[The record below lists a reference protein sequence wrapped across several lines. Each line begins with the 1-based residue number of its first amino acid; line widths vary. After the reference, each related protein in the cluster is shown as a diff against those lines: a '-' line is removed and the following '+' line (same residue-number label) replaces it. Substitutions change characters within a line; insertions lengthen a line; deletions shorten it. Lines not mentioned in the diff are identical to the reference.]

1 MLGMTA
7 ATVIV
12 AVTYAGTQTKADLLC
27 PKGSLSGMLPTVV
40 WSAYVERNSD
50 YVNGW
55 LRRLAENLAAAVE
68 ARSGAAQLEA
78 AAHAGEDNGRV
89 MTRMF
94 EEGFIAATD
103 IISAHCLS
111 VPDHEPW
118 DVDIQ
123 RERQN
128 AWCKEWSDA
137 HFCPVD

>member
-1 MLGMTA
+1 MTGA
-7 ATVIV
+7 AVIM
-12 AVTYAGTQTKADLLC
+12 AVCFAGTHAKADLLC
-27 PKGSLSGMLPTVV
+27 PKGSLSGMLPTFV

-68 ARSGAAQLEA
+68 ARRGAAQLEA

-103 IISAHCLS
+103 IISA
-111 VPDHEPW
+111 
-118 DVDIQ
+118 I
-123 RERQN
+123 
-128 AWCKEWSDA
+128 A
-137 HFCPVD
+137 